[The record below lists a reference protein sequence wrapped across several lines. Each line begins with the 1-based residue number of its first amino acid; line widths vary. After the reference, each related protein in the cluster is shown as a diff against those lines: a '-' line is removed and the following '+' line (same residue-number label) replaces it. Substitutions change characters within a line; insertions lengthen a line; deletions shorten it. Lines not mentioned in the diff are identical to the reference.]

1 MTTDPIPGGLE
12 EMFELAE
19 SPDVPHSLFDSIS
32 VSRERRNER
41 SGSRRL
47 AALDRMLA
55 SGSMREL
62 TTVTAS
68 MVDDLS
74 TLEAAH
80 PNCKAVIDRVRRQL
94 ALRRI
99 AQPPVLA
106 WSPMLLDGPP
116 GVGKTCFAQALAR
129 FLGNELAL
137 INCSSMTA
145 GFVLAGNSPSWAESR
160 PGKVF
165 ETLCKSR
172 FGNPIVLLDEV
183 DKLSTD
189 RHFDGYGPLHQLLE
203 PDTAKAFV
211 DEHIGV
217 PVDASH
223 IVWLATA
230 NNLAKL
236 PEPILSRFEVVSIAA
251 PDREQSTAIAQSVYS
266 NLLDDNAGWQRAF
279 DPRLPKAVAEVVA
292 GITPREMRQALLDAM
307 GTAALSQAGQRRI
320 RLHVADVEARPKAVG
335 QPMGFLS

>member
-1 MTTDPIPGGLE
+1 MTTEPIPGGFE
-12 EMFELAE
+12 EMFEFVE
-19 SPDVPHSLFDSIS
+19 PPDMPHNLFDSIS

-47 AALDRMLA
+47 AVLDRMLA
-55 SGSMREL
+55 SGSKREL
-62 TTVTAS
+62 TMVTAS
-68 MVDDLS
+68 MIDDLG
-74 TLEAAH
+74 TLEAKH
-80 PNCKAVIDRVRRQL
+80 PNCKAVIDRLRRQL
-94 ALRRI
+94 ALLRI

-106 WSPMLLDGPP
+106 WTPMLLDGPP

-129 FLGNELAL
+129 LLGNELVL
-137 INCSSMTA
+137 INCSSVTA
-145 GFVLAGNSPSWAESR
+145 GFVLAGNLPSWAESR

-189 RHFDGYGPLHQLLE
+189 RHFDGYGPLYQLLE
-203 PDTAKAFV
+203 PETARTFV

-230 NNLAKL
+230 NNVVDL
-236 PEPILSRFEVVSIAA
+236 PEPILSRFNVISIAA
-251 PDREQSTAIAQSVYS
+251 PDRKQSAAIAQSVYS
-266 NLLDDNAGWQRAF
+266 NLLDDNAGWRRVF
-279 DPRLPKAVAEVVA
+279 DSRLPKTVAEIVA
-292 GITPREMRQALLDAM
+292 GMTPREMRQALLDAM
-307 GTAALSQAGQRRI
+307 GNAALSRTGQCRI
-320 RLHVADVEARPKAVG
+320 RLHVIDVDAGPKAVA